1 MLCGNENAACNVR
14 THTAEAEAALPL
26 THSLALIPDHYFQ
39 VPRMMMIHR
48 GEMRSASLNS
58 MHYN

>member
-14 THTAEAEAALPL
+14 GGPPAHSLS
-26 THSLALIPDHYFQ
+26 HSLALIPDHYFQ

>member
-14 THTAEAEAALPL
+14 THTTEAALPL
-26 THSLALIPDHYFQ
+26 THSLALIPNHYFQ

-48 GEMRSASLNS
+48 GEMLSASLNS

>member
-1 MLCGNENAACNVR
+1 MKMPHAMCA
-14 THTAEAEAALPL
+14 AALPL